1 MNEILQGILT
11 WQNALSLAAI
21 ILTWALTTIFIG
33 NSFLKELKEAITSI
47 RDAIHKDSPG
57 GEKITKEE
65 AEIIVKE
72 ILDVLWDRFKNKLG
86 FLKVFAPGK

>member
-1 MNEILQGILT
+1 MNEFLQGILT
-11 WQNALSLAAI
+11 WHNVLSLAAI

-33 NSFLKELKEAITSI
+33 NSFIKELKDAITSI
-47 RDAIHKDSPG
+47 RDAIDKKSPG

-72 ILDVLWDRFKNKLG
+72 ILDVLWDRFKRKLG